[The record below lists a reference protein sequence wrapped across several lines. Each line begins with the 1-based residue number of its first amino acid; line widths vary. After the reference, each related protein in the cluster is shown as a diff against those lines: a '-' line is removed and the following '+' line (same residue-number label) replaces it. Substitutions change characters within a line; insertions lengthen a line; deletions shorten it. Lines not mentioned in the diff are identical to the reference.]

1 MIVQSIEEAKARAV
15 HLRKMALDQGRSLS
29 HGKALEIVA
38 KEQGIRDWNTL
49 IARLAKAEAST
60 RKIDFLALNRGV
72 VVEGRY
78 LNQPFTGR
86 IVGASEDGQKF
97 RLAIHLDQAVD
108 TVTFASFSNVRR
120 RVQGTI
126 GKDGRSAERTSNG
139 IPHLM
144 ITKIEGDAWPRGA

>member
-1 MIVQSIEEAKARAV
+1 MIVHSIEQAKARAV
-15 HLRKMALDQGRSLS
+15 HLRKMAADQGQSLT

-38 KEQGIRDWNTL
+38 KEQGAHDWNTL
-49 IARLAKAEAST
+49 VARLAKAEAVV
-60 RKIDFLALNRGV
+60 RRVDFLALHRGA

-78 LNQPFTGR
+78 MNQPFTGR
-86 IVGASEDGQKF
+86 IVDASEDGQKL
-97 RLAIHLDQAVD
+97 RLSIHLDQAVD
-108 TVTFASFSNVRR
+108 TVTFASFSNMRR

-144 ITKIEGDAWPRGA
+144 ITKIR